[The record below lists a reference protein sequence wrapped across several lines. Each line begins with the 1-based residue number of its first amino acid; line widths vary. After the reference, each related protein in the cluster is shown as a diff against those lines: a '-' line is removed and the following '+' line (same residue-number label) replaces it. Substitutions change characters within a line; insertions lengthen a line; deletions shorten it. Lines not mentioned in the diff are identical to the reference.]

1 MAKHIVI
8 VGGGLAGLACAV
20 ALGDAGLRVT
30 LVEREKRLGGRAQ
43 SWTDPTSGDAIDLG
57 PHLVHSEYRNMLA
70 FLERLGTRDLISWQP
85 DKLITLVDTKGVVE
99 LKHRRLPPPLGLL
112 PDLVAR
118 SGLPLRDLWSNNR
131 ATWRAMR
138 FDEADVPEL
147 DRLSALEYL
156 RAAGVSQPMI
166 DWFWSFAS
174 LSVMNVPLERCSAA
188 ALLRVH
194 SQLIGH
200 RGLHFGFPAVALSD
214 LFAPQAQ
221 HAIVRNGGA
230 VLLNSEVVN
239 TDRGVILR
247 DGTRIA
253 ADHVVLAVPPQVEP
267 SPYVSCYLWFDRKLT
282 RERFWAQREGLA
294 RLNTDFYDLS
304 NIRRGWT
311 QRASVIASNIIY
323 CHRASAMSDAEIVA
337 ATRRELAEFIAE
349 AGTAKLRHAVVNRI
363 SMAIPCPL
371 PGSESQRPTPTASL
385 AGDWTGTGLPCSMES
400 AVRSGWLAAGE
411 ILGTQLALPVR
422 PNDGIAG
429 LVQKLRSRSTRRAA
443 PGRAWRTPP
452 TARPR
457 PHP

>member
-43 SWTDPTSGDAIDLG
+43 SWTEPTSGDAIDLG
-57 PHLVHSEYRNMLA
+57 PHIVHSEYRNMLA
-70 FLERLGTRDLISWQP
+70 FLERLGTRDLICWQP
-85 DKLITLVDTKGVVE
+85 EKLITLLDRKGVVE

-118 SGLPLRDLWSNNR
+118 SGLPLRELWSNNR

-147 DRLSALEYL
+147 DRMSALEYL

-188 ALLRVH
+188 ALMRVH

-230 VLLNSEVVN
+230 VLLNSEVVK

-247 DGTRIA
+247 DGTRVA

-311 QRASVIASNIIY
+311 ERASVIASNIIY
-323 CHRASAMSDAEIVA
+323 CHRANAMSDAEIVA
-337 ATRRELAEFIAE
+337 ATQREIADFVPQARE
-349 AGTAKLRHAVVNRI
+349 ARIVHAVVNRI
-363 SMAIPCPL
+363 PMAIPCPL
-371 PGSESQRPTPTASL
+371 PGSESARPAPSATL
-385 AGDWTGTGLPCSMES
+385 AGDWTRTGLPCSMES
-400 AVRSGWLAAGE
+400 AVRSGFLAADAL
-411 ILGTQLALPVR
+411 LGSELALPVR
-422 PNDGIAG
+422 PSDGIAG
-429 LVQKLRSRSTRRAA
+429 LVQKLRRRAA